1 MSGVDRRT
9 RGAEQLNATG
19 MLRFGETLG
28 ARVVD
33 CVGVTANTALMSL
46 AEEGKLLVAV
56 GAVVA
61 VLRIIGIHSVSF
73 TTFLAHLSV

>member
-1 MSGVDRRT
+1 MVG
-9 RGAEQLNATG
+9 
-19 MLRFGETLG
+19 FGQTLG

-33 CVGVTANTALMSL
+33 CVGVTANAALMSL

-61 VLRIIGIHSVSF
+61 VLRIIGIHSVSC
-73 TTFLAHLSV
+73 TAFLAHSEQIIADIGL